1 MMPTSPK
8 QSKEDLYAQ
17 ALNSKM
23 EANSLREE
31 NLRLATRMQFVEN
44 KLTSTDASGHIN
56 MLLKQLRMLKQKYSA
71 LSHEFKSQQSML
83 KTTQV
88 NETRAENELYK

>member
-17 ALNSKM
+17 ALNSKI

-71 LSHEFKSQQSML
+71 LNHEYKSQQSML
-83 KTTQV
+83 KTT
-88 NETRAENELYK
+88 